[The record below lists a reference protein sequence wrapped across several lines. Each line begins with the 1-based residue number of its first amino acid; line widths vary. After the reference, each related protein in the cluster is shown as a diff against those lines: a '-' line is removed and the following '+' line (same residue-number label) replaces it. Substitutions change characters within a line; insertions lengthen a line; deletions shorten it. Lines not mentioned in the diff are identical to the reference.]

1 MNAPG
6 ASNVSPSGVSAER
19 PSPGIVS
26 RLAARVRDGLER
38 WAILLVLAV
47 LYGVAISLSD
57 AFLEPVY
64 LGNILRQAAPV
75 GIAAIGTTLVMI
87 LGRID
92 LSIGAIISFSAVF
105 CSVSMGGDAGNTGF
119 AVAATLL
126 VAAAFGAA
134 NGALVLLSPGSSFIL
149 TLGSALALYGL
160 TQLYSGGTAR
170 GIVAPGFREF
180 FNHRI
185 GDVLPVLALVMLGL
199 TVAMELVL
207 RGTRFGRQIY
217 LIGSN
222 REAAR
227 LAGLP
232 VAGVTFACYVISGF
246 FAGLGGIAVLARSGV
261 SSTFS
266 GRGFEFDALAA
277 IVLGGTVFSGG
288 RGTVIGTVAGTLVL
302 FIAFNLVN
310 IIGLNYNLQLVLKG
324 AIIILASA
332 AYAWLGRDR

>member
-1 MNAPG
+1 MTT
-6 ASNVSPSGVSAER
+6 
-19 PSPGIVS
+19 
-26 RLAARVRDGLER
+26 LRDALSR
-38 WAILLVLAV
+38 WAILLVLVV
-47 LYGVAISLSD
+47 LYGAAIALSPD

-64 LGNILRQAAPV
+64 VGNILRQATPV

-87 LGRID
+87 LGGVD

-105 CSVSMGGDAGNTGF
+105 CAVLMGGDASNIGL
-119 AVAATLL
+119 AVAATLV
-126 VAAAFGAA
+126 VAAGFGAL
-134 NGALVLLSPGSSFIL
+134 NGLLNVSSPGSSFIL

-170 GIVAPGFREF
+170 GIVSPGFREF
-180 FNHRI
+180 FNHRL
-185 GDVLPVLALVMLGL
+185 GDVLPVLALAMLAIAAL
-199 TVAMELVL
+199 MEALL
-207 RGTRFGRQIY
+207 RTTRFGRQVY

-227 LAGLP
+227 LSGLP
-232 VAGVTFACYVISGF
+232 VGGVTFACYVISGL

-261 SSTFS
+261 SSTFT

-288 RGTVIGTVAGTLVL
+288 RGTVVGTVAGTLVL

-310 IIGLNYNLQLVLKG
+310 ILGFNYNLQLVLKG

-332 AYAWLGRDR
+332 AYAWLGRER

>member
-1 MNAPG
+1 MGDAVPEVAVGAMSARPRAPF
-6 ASNVSPSGVSAER
+6 ASR
-19 PSPGIVS
+19 
-26 RLAARVRDGLER
+26 ARDALGR
-38 WAILLVLAV
+38 WAIVLVLAL
-47 LYGVAISLSD
+47 LYLVAIALSD

-64 LGNILRQAAPV
+64 IGNILRQAAPV

-87 LGRID
+87 LGGVD

-105 CSVSMGGDAGNTGF
+105 CAVSMGGEAGNAGF

-126 VAAAFGAA
+126 VAVAFGAA
-134 NGALVLLSPGSSFIL
+134 NGALNLLSPGSSFIL

-170 GIVAPGFREF
+170 GIVGPGFREF

-185 GDVLPVLALVMLGL
+185 GGVLPVLALSMLALAG
-199 TVAMELVL
+199 AMELLL
-207 RGTRFGRQIY
+207 RTSRFGRQVY

-232 VAGVTFACYVISGF
+232 VAGVTFACYAISGL

-261 SSTFS
+261 SSTFT

-310 IIGLNYNLQLVLKG
+310 IVGLNYNLQLVLKG
-324 AIIILASA
+324 AIIIMASA

>member
-1 MNAPG
+1 
-6 ASNVSPSGVSAER
+6 
-19 PSPGIVS
+19 
-26 RLAARVRDGLER
+26 
-38 WAILLVLAV
+38 
-47 LYGVAISLSD
+47 
-57 AFLEPVY
+57 
-64 LGNILRQAAPV
+64 
-75 GIAAIGTTLVMI
+75 MI

-105 CSVSMGGDAGNTGF
+105 CAVSMGGDAGNAGF

-126 VAAAFGAA
+126 VAVLFGAA
-134 NGALVLLSPGSSFIL
+134 NAALVLLSPGSSFIL
-149 TLGSALALYGL
+149 TLGSALAIYGL

-180 FNHRI
+180 FNQRI

-199 TVAMELVL
+199 AAAMELVL
-207 RGTRFGRQIY
+207 RRTRFGRHIY

-232 VAGVTFACYVISGF
+232 VAGVTFACYVISGL

-261 SSTFS
+261 SSTFT

-288 RGTVIGTVAGTLVL
+288 RGSVTGTVAGTLVL
-302 FIAFNLVN
+302 FLAFNLVN

>member
-1 MNAPG
+1 MATAGSLRDALGRG
-6 ASNVSPSGVSAER
+6 A
-19 PSPGIVS
+19 IV
-26 RLAARVRDGLER
+26 LVFA
-38 WAILLVLAV
+38 LLYAV
-47 LYGVAISLSD
+47 AVVLSD

-64 LGNILRQAAPV
+64 VGNILRQAAPV

-87 LGRID
+87 LGAVD

-105 CSVSMGGDAGNTGF
+105 CAVLMQGDAGNVGV
-119 AVAATLL
+119 AVAATLVVAAGLGAINGVLNL
-126 VAAAFGAA
+126 VA
-134 NGALVLLSPGSSFIL
+134 PGSSFIL
-149 TLGSALALYGL
+149 TLGSGLAFYGM

-170 GIVAPGFREF
+170 GIVSPGFREF
-180 FNHRI
+180 FNHRL
-185 GDVLPVLALVMLGL
+185 GDVLPVLALAMLGIAAL
-199 TVAMELVL
+199 MEAVL
-207 RGTRFGRQIY
+207 RTTRFGRQIY

-227 LAGLP
+227 LSGLP
-232 VAGVTFACYVISGF
+232 VAAVTFACYVLSGL
-246 FAGLGGIAVLARSGV
+246 FAGLGGIALLARSGV
-261 SSTFS
+261 SSTFA

-288 RGTVIGTVAGTLVL
+288 RGTVVGTVAGTLVL

-310 IIGLNYNLQLVLKG
+310 ILGFNYNLQLVLKG

>member
-1 MNAPG
+1 MRDPALGLPA
-6 ASNVSPSGVSAER
+6 ASTRS
-19 PSPGIVS
+19 
-26 RLAARVRDGLER
+26 AARADRLRDALAR
-38 WAILLVLAV
+38 WAILVVLAL
-47 LYGVAISLSD
+47 LYGVAIALSD
-57 AFLEPVY
+57 AFLEPAYV
-64 LGNILRQAAPV
+64 GNILRQAAPV

-87 LGRID
+87 LGGVD

-105 CSVSMGGDAGNTGF
+105 CAVTMGGVADNAGF
-119 AVAATLL
+119 AVAATLV
-126 VAAAFGAA
+126 VAASFGAV
-134 NGALVLLSPGSSFIL
+134 NGALVLLGPGSSFIL
-149 TLGSALALYGL
+149 TLGSALALYGG

-185 GDVLPVLALVMLGL
+185 GEVLPVLALSMLGL
-199 TVAMELVL
+199 AAAMELVL
-207 RGTRFGRQIY
+207 RTTRFGRQIY

-227 LAGLP
+227 LAGVP
-232 VAGVTFACYVISGF
+232 VAGVTFACYVISGL
-246 FAGLGGIAVLARSGV
+246 FAGLGGIAMLARSGV
-261 SSTFS
+261 SSTFT

-288 RGTVIGTVAGTLVL
+288 RGTVTGTVAGTLVL

-310 IIGLNYNLQLVLKG
+310 IVGLNYNLQLVLKG
-324 AIIILASA
+324 AIIIAASA